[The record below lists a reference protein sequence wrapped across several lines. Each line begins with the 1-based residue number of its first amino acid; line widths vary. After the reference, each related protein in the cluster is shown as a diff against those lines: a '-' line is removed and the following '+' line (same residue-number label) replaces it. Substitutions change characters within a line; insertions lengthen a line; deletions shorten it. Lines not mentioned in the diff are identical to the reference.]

1 MNGSDMI
8 IINEQAAVNVCFSL
22 PSSLSVIPS
31 SFSFPAPDLNFSS
44 WFTVPAG
51 IHSEWLFIQ
60 ERIGHFFI
68 SVSGLIRTAFRK
80 TCRAAVFFSISIRT
94 FNVLRVRSLK
104 LSYAGRR
111 L

>member
-8 IINEQAAVNVCFSL
+8 VFNEPAAENVCFSL
-22 PSSLSVIPS
+22 PSALSVIPVR
-31 SFSFPAPDLNFSS
+31 FSFPAPELNFSS
-44 WFTVPAG
+44 WFTVSSG

-80 TCRAAVFFSISIRT
+80 TCRAAFFSIRKI
-94 FNVLRVRSLK
+94 NVLRIRSLK

>member
-1 MNGSDMI
+1 MNGRDVI
-8 IINEQAAVNVCFSL
+8 FFNGQAAGNVCFSL
-22 PSSLSVIPS
+22 PSTLSVIPIR
-31 SFSFPAPDLNFSS
+31 FSFPAPDLNFSS

-68 SVSGLIRTAFRK
+68 SVSGQILTAFRK
-80 TCRAAVFFSISIRT
+80 TCRAAVFFSIRKI
-94 FNVLRVRSLK
+94 NVLRVRSLK

>member
-1 MNGSDMI
+1 MNDNSMI
-8 IINEQAAVNVCFSL
+8 IYNELVAGDVCFSL
-22 PSSLSVIPS
+22 PGALSVIPVR
-31 SFSFPAPDLNFSS
+31 FSFPAPELNFTS
-44 WFTVPAG
+44 WFSVSAG

-60 ERIGHFFI
+60 ERIEHFFI

-80 TCRAAVFFSISIRT
+80 TCRTAVFFSIRKI
-94 FNVLRVRSLK
+94 NVLRARILK

>member
-1 MNGSDMI
+1 MNDNSMI
-8 IINEQAAVNVCFSL
+8 IYNKLVAGDVCFSL
-22 PSSLSVIPS
+22 PGALSVIPVR
-31 SFSFPAPDLNFSS
+31 FSFPAPELNFTS
-44 WFTVPAG
+44 WFSVSAG

-60 ERIGHFFI
+60 ERIEHFFI

-80 TCRAAVFFSISIRT
+80 TCRAAVFFSIRII
-94 FNVLRVRSLK
+94 NALRVRSLK

>member
-8 IINEQAAVNVCFSL
+8 IFNEQAAGNVCFSL
-22 PSSLSVIPS
+22 PGALSVIPVRI
-31 SFSFPAPDLNFSS
+31 SFPAPDLNFSS
-44 WFTVPAG
+44 WFTVSAG

-60 ERIGHFFI
+60 ERIGHCFI
-68 SVSGLIRTAFRK
+68 SVSGSILTAFRK
-80 TCRAAVFFSISIRT
+80 ICRAAVCLSIRKI
-94 FNVLRVRSLK
+94 NVLRFKSLK

>member
-44 WFTVPAG
+44 RFTVPAG

-68 SVSGLIRTAFRK
+68 SVSGLIRTVFRK
-80 TCRAAVFFSISIRT
+80 TCRAAVLFSIRMI
-94 FNVLRVRSLK
+94 NVLRVRSQK

>member
-1 MNGSDMI
+1 MNASDVI
-8 IINEQAAVNVCFSL
+8 VFNELAAENVCFSL
-22 PSSLSVIPS
+22 PGALSIIPVR
-31 SFSFPAPDLNFSS
+31 FSFPAPELNFSS
-44 WFTVPAG
+44 WFTVSAG
-51 IHSEWLFIQ
+51 THSEWLFIR

-80 TCRAAVFFSISIRT
+80 ICRSAVFFSIRII
-94 FNVLRVRSLK
+94 NALRVRSLK

>member
-8 IINEQAAVNVCFSL
+8 IVNELAADNVCFSL
-22 PSSLSVIPS
+22 PGTLSIIPVR
-31 SFSFPAPDLNFSS
+31 FSFPAPDLNFSS
-44 WFTVPAG
+44 CFTVSAG

-60 ERIGHFFI
+60 ERSGHFFI

-80 TCRAAVFFSISIRT
+80 ICRSAVLFSIRIINS
-94 FNVLRVRSLK
+94 LRVRSLK

>member
-1 MNGSDMI
+1 MNGKSMI
-8 IINEQAAVNVCFSL
+8 IYNEPAAENICFSL
-22 PSSLSVIPS
+22 PGALSVVPVR
-31 SFSFPAPDLNFSS
+31 FSFPAPELNFTS
-44 WFTVPAG
+44 WFSVTAG

-60 ERIGHFFI
+60 ERIEHFFI

-80 TCRAAVFFSISIRT
+80 TCRAAVFFSIRKI
-94 FNVLRVRSLK
+94 NVLRARILK

>member
-8 IINEQAAVNVCFSL
+8 TFDGQAAENVCFSL
-22 PSSLSVIPS
+22 PGALSVIPLRI
-31 SFSFPAPDLNFSS
+31 SFPAPDLNFSS
-44 WFTVPAG
+44 WFTVSAG

-68 SVSGLIRTAFRK
+68 SVSGSILAAFRK
-80 TCRAAVFFSISIRT
+80 TRRAVFLSIRKI
-94 FNVLRVRSLK
+94 NVLRVRRRK
-104 LSYAGRR
+104 LSYANLR

>member
-8 IINEQAAVNVCFSL
+8 IFNELAAENVCFSL
-22 PSSLSVIPS
+22 PGALSVIPVR
-31 SFSFPAPDLNFSS
+31 FSFPAPELNFSS

-60 ERIGHFFI
+60 ERIEHFFI

-80 TCRAAVFFSISIRT
+80 TCRAAVFFGIRKI
-94 FNVLRVRSLK
+94 NALRVRSLK

>member
-1 MNGSDMI
+1 MNGSAMI
-8 IINEQAAVNVCFSL
+8 IFNEQAAENVCFSL
-22 PSSLSVIPS
+22 CGSLSIIPVR
-31 SFSFPAPDLNFSS
+31 FSFPAPELNFSS
-44 WFTVPAG
+44 WFTVSAG
-51 IHSEWLFIQ
+51 IRSEWMFIR

-80 TCRAAVFFSISIRT
+80 TCRAAVFFSNRII
-94 FNVLRVRSLK
+94 NALRVRSLK

>member
-1 MNGSDMI
+1 MNGNDLI
-8 IINEQAAVNVCFSL
+8 IFNELAADDVFFSL
-22 PSSLSVIPS
+22 TGALSVIPVR
-31 SFSFPAPDLNFSS
+31 FSFPAPELNFSS

-60 ERIGHFFI
+60 ERIEHFFI

-80 TCRAAVFFSISIRT
+80 TCRAAIFFSIRKI
-94 FNVLRVRSLK
+94 NVLRVRSLK

>member
-8 IINEQAAVNVCFSL
+8 IVNELAAGNVCFSL
-22 PSSLSVIPS
+22 PGSLSVIPVR
-31 SFSFPAPDLNFSS
+31 FSFPAPDLNFSS
-44 WFTVPAG
+44 WFTVSAG
-51 IHSEWLFIQ
+51 IHSEWLFVQ

-80 TCRAAVFFSISIRT
+80 TCLAGVLFSIRKI
-94 FNVLRVRSLK
+94 NALRVRSLK
-104 LSYAGRR
+104 LAYAGRR